1 MGKKL
6 IVPVFT
12 ILVGIAWLLNVM
24 GVMRGVD
31 WVWTLGLA
39 TAGILSLVAGGLN
52 KITVVTGPFLLVASV
67 CSLLRQTGRLAA
79 DHENTSLGH
88 RPRDTDV
95 DLAALESARSRVSA
109 SREPKGRAPRVNRL
123 GCDRRQAQVH

>member
-24 GVMRGVD
+24 GVMPGVD

-67 CSLLRQTGRLAA
+67 CSLLRQTQRLALDYEIPVLVIVLGILMLISQLSNLPVPESLRA
-79 DHENTSLGH
+79 EN
-88 RPRDTDV
+88 
-95 DLAALESARSRVSA
+95 
-109 SREPKGRAPRVNRL
+109 PKDEHPG
-123 GCDRRQAQVH
+123 

>member
-12 ILVGIAWLLNVM
+12 ILVGIAWFLNVM

-79 DHENTSLGH
+79 DHEIPVLVIVLGILMLISQLSNLPVPESL
-88 RPRDTDV
+88 R
-95 DLAALESARSRVSA
+95 AEN
-109 SREPKGRAPRVNRL
+109 PKDEHQG
-123 GCDRRQAQVH
+123 